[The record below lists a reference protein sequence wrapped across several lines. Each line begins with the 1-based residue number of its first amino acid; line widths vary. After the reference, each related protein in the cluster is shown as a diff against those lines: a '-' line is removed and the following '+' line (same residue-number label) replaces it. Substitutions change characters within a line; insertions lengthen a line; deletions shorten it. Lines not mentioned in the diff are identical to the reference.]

1 MKNDLLVVF
10 TKDVDKYNLKKQLR
24 NFTESEIVEIDGYPR
39 YEILSSMAEMAYEN
53 GYDSF
58 HYLTESSD
66 WAELDFEFKKE
77 FSMFKEAGVI
87 KGNYG
92 RAKFTEADTRNPNEP
107 LFVFFPAN
115 FARFDANEKIKIQF
129 LNAIKSYANYEP
141 KYLLLPAPQGSF
153 TNKNA
158 GLSAG
163 EAFELFEDIVKSDI
177 KKLFKPNN
185 IRYIKLED
193 TSFLNGF
200 GLTPQSSPR
209 YLGPESWTKYYSA
222 AIQNIKQNYSFTP
235 ERESSY
241 FSEYSDNNAL
251 NRNSQ
256 FSNKLSEFIND
267 LKANSINT
275 PLDETDKAI
284 INNISNEIK
293 TEKQNYVNQCFNIA
307 IYNITN
313 NIDIQNNTQI
323 NVNIGQINVNNGLQ
337 ILGSVTSN
345 LLDINGN
352 LEATKGTIYNSG
364 IRALQYGARRMFTDK
379 NKSYQAAADA
389 KAALSKM
396 TGGHINFDDSFE
408 TDYINKSNTLDS
420 EIRNRSGANAKARQD
435 ARLSD
440 LNIED
445 TKEKIE
451 LLQNKIE
458 QIDSDIKS
466 AQGKEKSE
474 LQSSKKEIE
483 QELINAKAQLS
494 AYNQHKIHNQ
504 KFGDIEKIK
513 QIQHDRD
520 NSASGLNGAKNN
532 PYSNMGNV
540 DDKTKVQK
548 AKNISQAQELNQK
561 MEAQLLKGK
570 AGQRK
575 LDELVAALPS

>member
-1 MKNDLLVVF
+1 
-10 TKDVDKYNLKKQLR
+10 
-24 NFTESEIVEIDGYPR
+24 
-39 YEILSSMAEMAYEN
+39 
-53 GYDSF
+53 
-58 HYLTESSD
+58 
-66 WAELDFEFKKE
+66 
-77 FSMFKEAGVI
+77 
-87 KGNYG
+87 
-92 RAKFTEADTRNPNEP
+92 
-107 LFVFFPAN
+107 
-115 FARFDANEKIKIQF
+115 
-129 LNAIKSYANYEP
+129 
-141 KYLLLPAPQGSF
+141 
-153 TNKNA
+153 
-158 GLSAG
+158 
-163 EAFELFEDIVKSDI
+163 
-177 KKLFKPNN
+177 
-185 IRYIKLED
+185 
-193 TSFLNGF
+193 
-200 GLTPQSSPR
+200 
-209 YLGPESWTKYYSA
+209 
-222 AIQNIKQNYSFTP
+222 
-235 ERESSY
+235 
-241 FSEYSDNNAL
+241 
-251 NRNSQ
+251 
-256 FSNKLSEFIND
+256 
-267 LKANSINT
+267 
-275 PLDETDKAI
+275 
-284 INNISNEIK
+284 
-293 TEKQNYVNQCFNIA
+293 
-307 IYNITN
+307 
-313 NIDIQNNTQI
+313 
-323 NVNIGQINVNNGLQ
+323 
-337 ILGSVTSN
+337 
-345 LLDINGN
+345 
-352 LEATKGTIYNSG
+352 
-364 IRALQYGARRMFTDK
+364 
-379 NKSYQAAADA
+379 
-389 KAALSKM
+389 M